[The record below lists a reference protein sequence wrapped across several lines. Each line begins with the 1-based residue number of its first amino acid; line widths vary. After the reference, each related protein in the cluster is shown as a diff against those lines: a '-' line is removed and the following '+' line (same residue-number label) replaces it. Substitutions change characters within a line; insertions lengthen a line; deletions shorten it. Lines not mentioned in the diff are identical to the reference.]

1 MTDDVF
7 GTVALRNAV
16 LQAWEGSST
25 RLRED
30 ANTEEDHARGH
41 YRDRVVVELAQN
53 AADAA
58 ARAGVPGMLT
68 LRLHRVERSDPD
80 TPGDRA
86 TSLRLVAG
94 NVGAPLD
101 AAGVASLASMRAS
114 AKPHGEGSVGRF
126 GVGFAAVRS
135 VSDEITV
142 ASRSGCVEFSLRR
155 ARDLLTALAERSPDV
170 RAQLVTRGDELPI
183 LRLPFAGTAEPQ
195 AGADTEVT
203 LELRDAAAEEEVR
216 AQLAAVSDTLLL
228 ALPQLAE
235 IVIEIDDAEP
245 RRLADVGERWRTV
258 TRTGELDAALLAE
271 RPVEERVRTGW
282 QVTWAAPRSAVGWP
296 RVIHA
301 PTPTEEPC
309 TLPALLIA
317 TFPLDPTRR
326 HVAPGRATDAIVAAA
341 ADAYRELAERITLE
355 SDDGALR
362 LVPVGLPEGRL
373 DGQLHSAVV
382 EHLRTAAIL
391 IPRGGHEAITPRD
404 ATVIASAP
412 GRDGNLLTALGRWYA
427 GLVRVPERDAAAIR
441 VLGIESTALGD
452 LIDGLPTV
460 GEPADWHRL
469 YAALEAHS
477 IGSDEREA
485 LTGLP
490 VPLIDGRFARGAR
503 GLILPS
509 TLDGVDPHHLEA
521 LAPWGV
527 RAVHP
532 DAAHEMLLRLGA
544 VEGTATEVLSLPAV
558 QSAVETGAGED
569 GERVTEAVLHLVA
582 AEIASGSG
590 AGADRPWLGRLLLRD
605 TDGVPAEAAE
615 LALPGSLAADVLDPE
630 TVGVLA
636 PDLADRWGADVLRAV
651 GVRAALAIATIRG
664 VVAGEQASDEATLDA
679 IDGWQDYLDTLGD
692 VCGTG
697 AFISEVTAVAD
708 LDAVRPDAWPRVL
721 GALSTDP
728 ELRRALLEPV
738 RAEMGQPLAPPYLAW
753 WLRHLSPEDLG
764 LGPVFAAPGAH
775 RAVELLLPPVPSVV
789 AGLDPEVL
797 AVLGAVSDLS
807 ELDDA
812 DWLDVCEDLPPVG
825 TEVEPELALAMWRAL
840 ARRAADGGELEP
852 PPARLPAVG
861 AAGRVTIVAAEEA
874 AIASEPMWLQRTDLA
889 AMVPAVDADSE
900 DLAHFLDVSTVQEL
914 DPAVEVRGDGDT
926 GHPNEVPAEVR
937 QLAPEAPGSWVRDG
951 ELVVSGT
958 PVEWWVT
965 GTGPDA
971 VVRATTTAGLAR
983 GLAQAADRWE
993 SRAVLELALTDPE
1006 RLGRLAIET
1015 AFERGVESS
1024 SS

>member
-382 EHLRTAAIL
+382 EHLRAAAIL

-900 DLAHFLDVSTVQEL
+900 DLAHFLDVSIVEEL

-926 GHPNEVPAEVR
+926 AHPNEVPAEVR

-993 SRAVLELALTDPE
+993 LRAVLELALTDPE